1 MGCPRKH
8 RMAESQHASS
18 RFGSWGLSGSNP
30 WHCAR
35 MQAARVPFHILGLK
49 CPGCASYN
57 TRRLG
62 IVRAPPPPPPAFT
75 APQPL

>member
-1 MGCPRKH
+1 MH
-8 RMAESQHASS
+8 NSQVDQSVNMHPH
-18 RFGSWGLSGSNP
+18 G
-30 WHCAR
+30 CAR
-35 MQAARVPFHILGLK
+35 TQAARVPFHILGLK

-62 IVRAPPPPPPAFT
+62 VVRAPPPPAAFA